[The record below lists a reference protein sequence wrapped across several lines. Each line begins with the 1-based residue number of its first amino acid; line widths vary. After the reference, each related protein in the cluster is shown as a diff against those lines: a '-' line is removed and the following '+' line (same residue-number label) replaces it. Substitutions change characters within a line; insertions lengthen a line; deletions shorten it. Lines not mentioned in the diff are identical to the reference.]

1 MFIVM
6 LANLILRSKIDK
18 HNPLYFR
25 YASRVRSIVND
36 PSKNVSSKE
45 VARLKKLVAYWK
57 EQAGQ
62 RGEEEDAEEIQE
74 ERTPKNKS
82 DIRHSM

>member
-1 MFIVM
+1 M
-6 LANLILRSKIDK
+6 
-18 HNPLYFR
+18 PLLLPLSLR

-57 EQAGQ
+57 EQAG
-62 RGEEEDAEEIQE
+62 RKGEDEDLEEIQE
-74 ERTPKNKS
+74 ERTPKERPDS
-82 DIRHSM
+82 RHSM

>member
-1 MFIVM
+1 MC
-6 LANLILRSKIDK
+6 L
-18 HNPLYFR
+18 R

-36 PSKNVSSKE
+36 PSKNVAPKE
-45 VARLKKLVAYWK
+45 VVRLKKLVAYWK

-62 RGEEEDAEEIQE
+62 RGDEEDLEEVQE

-82 DIRHSM
+82 DSRHSM